1 MNNSS
6 RWSSEAA
13 RQGFRWP
20 QSTARK
26 LARARVPS
34 GFGREQARKKV
45 KQTRA
50 PQWRQRLLI
59 GIVEA
64 AARILMRPSGQDVDW
79 TGNLTTGGIGND
91 GGGALLPPLMHEQAK
106 KDRE

>member
-1 MNNSS
+1 M
-6 RWSSEAA
+6 
-13 RQGFRWP
+13 
-20 QSTARK
+20 
-26 LARARVPS
+26 
-34 GFGREQARKKV
+34 KV
-45 KQTRA
+45 KQTRP

-64 AARILMRPSGQDVDW
+64 AARILMRLSSQDIDW
-79 TGNLTTGGIGND
+79 TGNLTTGGTGND